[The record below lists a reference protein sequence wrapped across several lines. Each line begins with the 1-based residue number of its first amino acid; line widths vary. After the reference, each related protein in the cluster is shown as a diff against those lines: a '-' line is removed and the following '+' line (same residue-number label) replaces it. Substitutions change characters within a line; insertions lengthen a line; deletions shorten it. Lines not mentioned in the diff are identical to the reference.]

1 MQVVAATRLRRAQA
15 AVQATRPYADKMLE
29 VLQTV
34 SERATEYKHPFLI
47 RREGKRAVMILVTT
61 DKGLAG
67 AVNVNNIRTGTRYMS
82 QHYPDQ
88 QRYVTL
94 GRKGRDF
101 LLRYRRDVIAEV
113 SNLPDRPSQ
122 GQVLPAV
129 TVALEE
135 YTKGNV
141 DAVLLCYA
149 KWVST
154 LKQEPTVRVLIPAEI
169 PARER
174 AASGPRADY
183 IYEPDPE
190 SVLDGLLPRYVE
202 TQVFQAVLENKASEY
217 SAKMIAMQN
226 ATNAAGDLIDS
237 LTLYANKVRQAGIT
251 TELMEIVSG
260 AAAQEGSNCGRRS
273 RWQRRNRSPSPGATA
288 RQGVRA
294 TSARSSAPWSTS
306 SSSRVTNP
314 SCSKHW
320 RSRLR
325 TAERSCSRSN
335 PTEATTRF
343 AASRWT
349 RPTVSAAV
357 IPSLPRARRSPS
369 RSGSRHWAGCST
381 SWAKRS
387 TTSPRRKGR
396 RAGRSIV
403 PLHRSRSSRPRSRSS
418 KPGSRSST

>member
-1 MQVVAATRLRRAQA
+1 LPAFRDIVRRIDSIKNTQKITKAMQVVAATRLRRAQA
-15 AVQATRPYADKMLE
+15 AVQATRPYADKMVE

-34 SERATEYKHPFLI
+34 GERASEYKHPFLI

-67 AVNVNNIRTGTRYMS
+67 AINVNNIRAATRYM
-82 QHYPDQ
+82 QENYPDQ
-88 QRYVTL
+88 PRYVTL

-101 LLRYRRDVIAEV
+101 LLRFRRDVIAEV

-129 TVALEE
+129 TVALDE
-135 YTKGNV
+135 YAKGNV

-149 KWVST
+149 RWVST
-154 LKQEPTVRVLIPAEI
+154 LRQEPTVRVLIPAEI
-169 PARER
+169 PKRE
-174 AASGPRADY
+174 SGSTGPRADY

-260 AAAQEGSNCGRRS
+260 AAAQQS
-273 RWQRRNRSPSPGATA
+273 
-288 RQGVRA
+288 QG
-294 TSARSSAPWSTS
+294 
-306 SSSRVTNP
+306 
-314 SCSKHW
+314 
-320 RSRLR
+320 
-325 TAERSCSRSN
+325 
-335 PTEATTRF
+335 
-343 AASRWT
+343 
-349 RPTVSAAV
+349 
-357 IPSLPRARRSPS
+357 
-369 RSGSRHWAGCST
+369 
-381 SWAKRS
+381 
-387 TTSPRRKGR
+387 
-396 RAGRSIV
+396 
-403 PLHRSRSSRPRSRSS
+403 
-418 KPGSRSST
+418 

>member
-1 MQVVAATRLRRAQA
+1 MPAFRDIVRRIDSIKNTQKITKAMQVVAATRLRRAQA
-15 AVQATRPYADKMLE
+15 AVQATRPYADKMVE

-47 RREGKRAVMILVTT
+47 RREGKRGVMILVTT

-67 AVNVNNIRTGTRYMS
+67 AVNVNNIRAATRYMN
-82 QHYPDQ
+82 QNFPEQ

-101 LLRYRRDVIAEV
+101 LLRYHRDVVAEV

-135 YTKGNV
+135 YTRGNV

-154 LKQEPTVRVLIPAEI
+154 IRQEPTVRVLIPAEI
-169 PARER
+169 PAREPAGR
-174 AASGPRADY
+174 AQGAQSDQTTSPRADY

-226 ATNAAGDLIDS
+226 ATTAAGDLIDA

-251 TELMEIVSG
+251 TELMEIVTG
-260 AAAQEGSNCGRRS
+260 AAAQ
-273 RWQRRNRSPSPGATA
+273 Q
-288 RQGVRA
+288 
-294 TSARSSAPWSTS
+294 S
-306 SSSRVTNP
+306 SS
-314 SCSKHW
+314 
-320 RSRLR
+320 
-325 TAERSCSRSN
+325 
-335 PTEATTRF
+335 
-343 AASRWT
+343 
-349 RPTVSAAV
+349 
-357 IPSLPRARRSPS
+357 
-369 RSGSRHWAGCST
+369 
-381 SWAKRS
+381 
-387 TTSPRRKGR
+387 
-396 RAGRSIV
+396 
-403 PLHRSRSSRPRSRSS
+403 
-418 KPGSRSST
+418 